1 LGGATKQ
8 FEAAMVLCG
17 RGEGLVSI
25 KFQGEKGA
33 TNSIIIRSMKRY
45 IFIVLH
51 QLVFL
56 DWIGHKNIN

>member
-25 KFQGEKGA
+25 DKISRGKRGYKFY
-33 TNSIIIRSMKRY
+33 N
-45 IFIVLH
+45 
-51 QLVFL
+51 
-56 DWIGHKNIN
+56 N